1 MKNIKEYTRVTEV
14 LYPFSGLKCVPP
26 EILKN
31 AAERGTK
38 VHEICDALIEQIGMF
53 NIDNKVAGYI
63 ESFNHYLPDK
73 NFIEKPERFF
83 CDEHM
88 ITGECDAIYQD
99 RKGLVLVDIKTSAK
113 EGKTWN
119 LQGSAYAYLAKKYEY
134 KITRIEFVKLC
145 KEGKE
150 PKIFVYQ
157 YDFQMFLKCLD
168 VYRKFFNNI
177 KEEDFYQFI

>member
-1 MKNIKEYTRVTEV
+1 MKDMKQYTRVTDV
-14 LYPFSGLKCVPP
+14 LYPFSGLKNVPP

-63 ESFNHYLPDK
+63 ESFNHYFVEK
-73 NFIEKPERFF
+73 NFLEKPDRFF

-99 RKGLVLVDIKTSAK
+99 QKGLVLVDIKTSLR
-113 EGKTWN
+113 EGKTWR
-119 LQGSAYAYLAKKYEY
+119 LQGSAYAHLAERYGY
-134 KITRIEFVKLC
+134 KISRIEFVKLC

-150 PKIFVYQ
+150 PKIFTYDR
-157 YDFQMFLKCLD
+157 DFQMFLKCLD
-168 VYRKFFNNI
+168 VYREFFNNST
-177 KEEDFYQFI
+177 EEDFYQFI